1 MKLLLCLGKASLLL
15 KLYRHTNMATNR
27 KLTFIG
33 DDDVYKQDNE
43 EFYIGHIVG
52 FAVLGLINFSLAL
65 VTIKLSRQTREL
77 YEWNAIRLVMPGVFF
92 FMGLECGTL
101 AFDYGHFPI
110 WRQWAIAIYMLEST
124 FAPGIF
130 IATFA
135 TTFLAYRTRSI
146 PFCMVYRGPGRSH
159 TNPMS
164 GSDDDEERQALIRP
178 ATMVVLMRMFTL
190 GILILSFVVNFDV
203 IWEKPDLAGR
213 TGWWTVIQDPWQE
226 SWDHIIASLLPMGLT
241 SLSCLYFS
249 FLLWRY
255 GSEFSM
261 IVYPS
266 SINPWIYTLLGSL
279 FLIAGQFPG
288 PELFPILSNAGIL
301 VYMMTLLRVLYEV
314 RHDMLQAGDLGQFLN
329 ALGQDHI
336 TKTVSDVSNTAPKG
350 DIETAGM
357 STSTDSEG
365 MYRKNVPSLT

>member
-1 MKLLLCLGKASLLL
+1 MAAKSSL
-15 KLYRHTNMATNR
+15 R

-33 DDDVYKQDNE
+33 DDDVYTQDTGE
-43 EFYIGHIVG
+43 DFTGHIVG
-52 FAVLGLINFSLAL
+52 FAVIALINFCMAII
-65 VTIKLSRQTREL
+65 TIKLSRRTREL
-77 YEWNAIRLVMPGVFF
+77 YEWNAVRLVIPGLFF
-92 FMGLECGTL
+92 FLGLESGTL
-101 AFDYGHFPI
+101 AFDYANFQI

-124 FAPGIF
+124 CAPGIF
-130 IATFA
+130 ISTFA

-164 GSDDDEERQALIRP
+164 GGDDDDEERQALIRP
-178 ATMVVLMRMFTL
+178 ATMVVLMRMFSL

-203 IWEKPDLAGR
+203 VWEAPDLAGR

-226 SWDHIIASLLPMGLT
+226 GSDHIFYSLLPMALT

-249 FLLWRY
+249 LLLWRY

-266 SINPWIYTLLGSL
+266 SINPWMFTFFGS
-279 FLIAGQFPG
+279 ICMIVGQFFG
-288 PELFPILSNAGIL
+288 PYLFPILSNAGIL
-301 VYMMTLLRVLYEV
+301 IYMMTLLRVLYEV
-314 RHDMLQAGDLGQFLN
+314 RHDMLQAGDLGQFLH

-336 TKTVSDVSNTAPKG
+336 TNTVSDVSNTKPKA
-350 DIETAGM
+350 DTETSGM
-357 STSTDSEG
+357 STTPDTEE
-365 MYRKNVPSLT
+365 MYRKAVPSIT